1 MSNKN
6 GLTSLRGNLASC
18 CFSVTRSW
26 LIILWKGDWQSH
38 HLLYHKMK
46 RYILLTLVS
55 ALVLSGCQART
66 NARSRMLTVYAA
78 ASLTD
83 AFTEMGKAFEASHPS
98 VTLSFNFGGSQNL
111 RTQIEQGAP
120 ADVFASANRKE
131 IDALVTQDLVDAE
144 AAKVFLTNQLVVILP
159 KENPAGI
166 ASLEDLGRPGL
177 KLVLAAEEVP
187 AGRYAREVLDHLDV
201 MFDSDYKDKV
211 LANVVSNE
219 DNIRQ
224 AVTKVQLG
232 EADASIVYV
241 SDAVAV
247 PELQRIE
254 IPANMNLIA
263 HYPIAPLIGSPN
275 LDLANEFIDIV
286 LSPEGQATL
295 EKWGFTPIV
304 P

>member
-1 MSNKN
+1 M
-6 GLTSLRGNLASC
+6 
-18 CFSVTRSW
+18 TR
-26 LIILWKGDWQSH
+26 
-38 HLLYHKMK
+38 MK
-46 RYILLTLVS
+46 HFFLLTLFL
-55 ALVLSGCQART
+55 ALVLNACDGTSMNPEPRT
-66 NARSRMLTVYAA
+66 LTVYAA

-83 AFTEMGKAFEASHPS
+83 AFTEMGDTFESSHPGVS
-98 VTLSFNFGGSQNL
+98 VAFNFGGSQNL
-111 RTQIEQGAP
+111 RTQIEQGAS

-131 IDALVTQDLVDAE
+131 IDALVTQNLI
-144 AAKVFLTNQLVVILP
+144 AAGTPKVFLTNQLVVIVP
-159 KENPAGI
+159 GENPAGI
-166 ASLEDLGRPGL
+166 TSLEDLGKPGL
-177 KLVLAAEEVP
+177 KLVLASEEVP
-187 AGRYAREVLDHLDV
+187 AGRYAREILDRLNA
-201 MFDSDYKDKV
+201 MFGADYRDKV

-254 IPANMNLIA
+254 IPRAMNVSA
-263 HYPIAPLIGSPN
+263 EYPIAPVAASPN
-275 LDLANEFIDIV
+275 LDLGDEFIDYV
-286 LSPEGQATL
+286 LSADGQAVL